1 MMRKL
6 NSKQN
11 IAVLFGGRSV
21 EHEISI
27 LTGLQVL
34 HALDK
39 ERFNIVPVYI
49 CENGK
54 WWTGK
59 QLWDKDFYKNIN
71 FKKLKNFGFKK
82 HEIDVYFPAFHGTYG
97 EDGSIQGFFEILN
110 KPYVGPRVLAAAISM
125 SKSATKQIC
134 LANKIPVLDY
144 VLFSRDNWDIG
155 DASHLQYPL
164 FVKPN
169 NLGSSIGVSS
179 AKDEHQ
185 LQLAIAGAF
194 IFDDQ
199 VIVEPM
205 IRNLLEINCAVFNNK
220 ISSLEEPKK
229 DADILSFEQ
238 KYLKSSKKISFGG
251 MANMQRVL
259 NPKSISLE
267 QKEQIQNYSQKIYQI
282 LDGSGVWRIDYLIDK
297 DKNQIYLN
305 EINSIPGSL
314 AYYLWPEISF
324 TELLTKLI
332 DSAIKK
338 HEQKNSINLRLERKI
353 FNV

>member
-1 MMRKL
+1 MMKKS
-6 NSKQN
+6 NSKQT

-59 QLWDKDFYKNIN
+59 QLWNKDFYKNIN
-71 FKKLKNFGFKK
+71 FKKIKNFDFKK
-82 HEIDVYFPAFHGTYG
+82 QKIDVYFPAFHGTYG
-97 EDGSIQGFFEILN
+97 EDGCIQGFFEILN

-144 VLFSRDNWDIG
+144 VLLDKNNYKIKNFFDFPMFI
-155 DASHLQYPL
+155 
-164 FVKPN
+164 KPN

-194 IFDDQ
+194 IFDDH

-205 IRNLLEINCAVFNNK
+205 IRNLLEINCAVFDNK

-238 KYLKSSKKISFGG
+238 KYLKSGKKMSFSG
-251 MANMQRVL
+251 MASMQRVL
-259 NPKSISLE
+259 DPQSVSSE
-267 QKEQIQNYSQKIYQI
+267 QKEQIQNYSQKVYQI
-282 LDGSGVWRIDYLIDK
+282 LDGSGIWRIDYLIDK

-314 AYYLWPEISF
+314 AYYLWPDISF
-324 TELLTKLI
+324 TELLAQLVE
-332 DSAIKK
+332 SAIKK
-338 HEQKNSINLRLERKI
+338 HKQKNSINFKLERKI
-353 FNV
+353 FNA